1 MQQIKIEKRIAEE
14 LNGLRKLASFLPSG
28 KANALLNKCNRI
40 GKYASKAQ
48 AMVDASKAQAMV
60 DASKAQAMVDAPVG
74 NLFAQHANY
83 DARTREDIA
92 AQAQYKKA
100 VFLALCSGRKVS
112 LKDAAEFHLSQMH
125 TAIAQIRRDIAKSH
139 PDMTLCDEWVRP
151 EGSRPFKR
159 YWIVKKNN

>member
-1 MQQIKIEKRIAEE
+1 MQKIKIDKRIAEE
-14 LNGLRKLASFLPSG
+14 LNGLRKLAAFLPSG

-40 GKYASKAQ
+40 GKY
-48 AMVDASKAQAMV
+48 
-60 DASKAQAMVDAPVG
+60 ASKAQAMVDAPVG

-125 TAIAQIRRDIAKSH
+125 TAIAQIRRDIAKSY